1 MSSTSQNEPETTGSP
16 SERAGIPAVAGD
28 ENLGGWALAVVL
40 AAFSVGVVLV
50 AMHHWRR
57 GAVVMGGAVG
67 LAGLLRLVLPER
79 LAGLLVVRSKA
90 FDVITCGLA
99 GAAMMILGMVVPGGF
114 AG

>member
-1 MSSTSQNEPETTGSP
+1 MSSTSPNRAEADRPPSSPTGV
-16 SERAGIPAVAGD
+16 PAVAGD
-28 ENLGGWALAVVL
+28 ENLGGWALGVVL
-40 AAFSVGVVLV
+40 VAFCVGVVLV

-99 GAAMMILGMVVPGGF
+99 GATMMVLGMIVPGGF